1 MAAGRE
7 GMEARLDKVRG
18 AVLDLARLVD
28 ENLRSVMLRMTT
40 EETLAA
46 GLELRPTQL
55 AEQAVMAR
63 CMELLGLQAPL
74 ARDLRWSMAMI
85 RVGKDYE
92 RVQGLVQALQHRV
105 VVLAETLLSEILHAM
120 TEVMRKVL
128 KLHALLLHV
137 WAAEATDLASLERQL
152 AIQRDRVDAGIKA
165 VEEAGIA
172 AMMRGEE
179 SAESLRELVL
189 ATRHLK
195 RIADQLAEIPNELRE
210 LGLGR

>member
-7 GMEARLDKVRG
+7 GMEARLDRVRE

-40 EETLAA
+40 EEALAP
-46 GLELRPTQL
+46 GLELRSTRA
-55 AEQAVMAR
+55 AEQAVMER

-74 ARDLRWSMAMI
+74 ARDLRWAMAMI

-92 RVQGLVQALQHRV
+92 RVQGLVTALQQRV
-105 VVLAETLLSEILHAM
+105 IALAETLLSEILHAM
-120 TEVMRKVL
+120 TEVMREVL
-128 KLHALLLHV
+128 RLHAILLQV
-137 WAAEATDLASLERQL
+137 WSDGTTDLGAREKEMLLQHAR
-152 AIQRDRVDAGIKA
+152 IDAGVQT
-165 VEEAGIA
+165 VEDEAIA
-172 AMMRGEE
+172 AMMRGDE

-195 RIADQLAEIPNELRE
+195 RIADQLAEIPNELRGA
-210 LGLGR
+210 GLPS

>member
-7 GMEARLDKVRG
+7 GMEARLAMVRG

-46 GLELRPTQL
+46 GLELRPTQQ
-55 AEQAVMAR
+55 AEQAVMDR

-74 ARDLRWSMAMI
+74 ARDLRWSMAVI
-85 RVGKDYE
+85 RMGKDYE
-92 RVQGLVQALQHRV
+92 RVQGLVQALHERV
-105 VVLAETLLSEILHAM
+105 VVLAETVLSEILHAM
-120 TEVMRKVL
+120 TEVVREVL
-128 KLHALLLHV
+128 KLHALLLGV
-137 WAAEATDLASLERQL
+137 WANDAAELASLETQL
-152 AIQRDRVDAGIKA
+152 EHQRTRIDAGIKA

-210 LGLGR
+210 LGLRR